1 MKNKRKQ
8 ISNEISIRILSV
20 VITIFVIFSI
30 VVAIMIGNISLS
42 SQKDEL
48 ELQSKAA
55 AYQLET
61 FFKKYTT
68 TVEQMALNPDIREI
82 LTETKS
88 GDSIKEATLYQDV
101 FKELQSHQATDSE
114 NILAAWIGDIDANV
128 LTQSDGYT
136 SDSSFDITQRDWYQ
150 VTQTGKSAHQ
160 RLHRCQHR
168 QINFKRR
175 RTRIRSFRKKC
186 CRCCRIG
193 YCLRPYQRIIFLLH
207 SR

>member
-55 AYQLET
+55 SYQLET

-68 TVEQMALNPDIREI
+68 TAEQMALNPDIREI

-101 FKELQSHQATDSE
+101 FSVCSLSNLFFRFHTTTLTEACSNEL
-114 NILAAWIGDIDANV
+114 
-128 LTQSDGYT
+128 
-136 SDSSFDITQRDWYQ
+136 
-150 VTQTGKSAHQ
+150 K
-160 RLHRCQHR
+160 QHH
-168 QINFKRR
+168 
-175 RTRIRSFRKKC
+175 
-186 CRCCRIG
+186 
-193 YCLRPYQRIIFLLH
+193 L
-207 SR
+207 

>member
-55 AYQLET
+55 SYQLET

-68 TVEQMALNPDIREI
+68 TAEQMALNPDIREI

-88 GDSIKEATLYQDV
+88 GIKV
-101 FKELQSHQATDSE
+101 SVS
-114 NILAAWIGDIDANV
+114 
-128 LTQSDGYT
+128 
-136 SDSSFDITQRDWYQ
+136 SSFRFM
-150 VTQTGKSAHQ
+150 VTE
-160 RLHRCQHR
+160 LC
-168 QINFKRR
+168 
-175 RTRIRSFRKKC
+175 
-186 CRCCRIG
+186 
-193 YCLRPYQRIIFLLH
+193 P
-207 SR
+207 

>member
-55 AYQLET
+55 SYQLET

-68 TVEQMALNPDIREI
+68 TAEQMALNPDIREI
-82 LTETKS
+82 LKLNPAIPLKKPPFIRMYLKS
-88 GDSIKEATLYQDV
+88 CRVIRQ
-101 FKELQSHQATDSE
+101 
-114 NILAAWIGDIDANV
+114 
-128 LTQSDGYT
+128 
-136 SDSSFDITQRDWYQ
+136 
-150 VTQTGKSAHQ
+150 QTVK
-160 RLHRCQHR
+160 
-168 QINFKRR
+168 
-175 RTRIRSFRKKC
+175 T
-186 CRCCRIG
+186 
-193 YCLRPYQRIIFLLH
+193 FLLPG
-207 SR
+207 SVILMLML